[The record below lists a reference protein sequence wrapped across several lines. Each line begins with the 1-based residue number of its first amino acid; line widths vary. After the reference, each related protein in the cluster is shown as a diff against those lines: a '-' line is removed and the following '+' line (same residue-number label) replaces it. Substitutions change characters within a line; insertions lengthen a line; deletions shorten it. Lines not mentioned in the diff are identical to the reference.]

1 MLKQKNDPS
10 LAKIIIVL
18 CALLCAG
25 YGIYRGARWFRDG
38 FIGGSVAAQAPADIA
53 KARELL
59 ADGKSQEARAL
70 LQPIIARV
78 TDETIL
84 PGALLV
90 MAELELKNDAPE
102 QALALFERIVKEFP
116 NSSERPESEAAYAR
130 LLEQTGRTDEALAV
144 YRDIQDNAPPELR
157 APALVGLGRQAE
169 KDGDVDKALELYR
182 QVVKS
187 GEWGSDIWYEAARNL
202 GKLNVARIFSP
213 EEMPDSEA
221 YTVQK
226 GDSLIEIGKKL
237 NTTQGLLM
245 TANGL
250 TQDSILRPN
259 QRLKYTPKDFRIV
272 LERSTC
278 RLYLFDSGGLF
289 KVYSA
294 GMGMPGH
301 ETTPGRY
308 KIGDKQKDPAW
319 YKPGGGRIEP
329 GAPDNELGTR
339 WMPLVP
345 VEEGLPTDLG
355 IHGALDPKTVGLYSS
370 HGCARMVMDEVE
382 ELYDLVVRSTP
393 VEIVKEIG
401 PGLRG

>member
-1 MLKQKNDPS
+1 MLKQKNDPN
-10 LAKIIIVL
+10 LVKIIIILFAVL
-18 CALLCAG
+18 GAG

-38 FIGGSVAAQAPADIA
+38 FIGGSVTAKAPADIE
-53 KARELL
+53 KARALV
-59 ADGKSQEARAL
+59 ADGKLTEAREL

-78 TDETIL
+78 KDETVL
-84 PGALLV
+84 PSALRL
-90 MAELELKNDAPE
+90 MGELELKNDAPE
-102 QALALFERIVKEFP
+102 QALALFERIVKDFP
-116 NSSERPESEAAYAR
+116 DSPERPESESTYAR

-144 YRDIQDNAPPELR
+144 YRDIQDNAPPDLR
-157 APALVGLGRQAE
+157 APALVGLARQAE
-169 KDGDVDKALELYR
+169 REGDVEKALELYR
-182 QVVKS
+182 EVVKS
-187 GEWGSDIWYEAARNL
+187 GEWGDDTWYEAARNL
-202 GKLNVARIFSP
+202 GKLNVARVFSP
-213 EEMPDSEA
+213 EEMPDSGA

-245 TANGL
+245 NANGL
-250 TQDSILRPN
+250 TADSILRLN

-272 LERSTC
+272 IERSTC

-289 KVYSA
+289 KVYSV
-294 GMGMPGH
+294 GLGKSGH
-301 ETTPGRY
+301 ETTAGRY

-355 IHGALDPKTVGLYSS
+355 IHGALDSKTVGLYSS
-370 HGCARMVMDEVE
+370 RGCARMVMEEVE